1 MAIEENI
8 IIALDVSTEV
18 EARKIRLIFSYLP
31 CVVPGLFKR

>member
-18 EARKIRLIFSYLP
+18 EALKILELVGAREAI
-31 CVVPGLFKR
+31 